1 MIKADIGL
9 EVASLELPGWDHHDR
24 EAPRLAALL
33 QELGG
38 ALAAFDADLGARMA
52 GVDVVA
58 LTEFGRRAAQNA
70 SLGTDHGCG
79 GLMLLLGG
87 GVAGGQV
94 YTLWPGLR
102 SSQLRDGDLDVTID
116 YRTVLSELLVKRLGN
131 GRVDAVFPGFA
142 PQPFVGAF
150 RAS

>member
-1 MIKADIGL
+1 
-9 EVASLELPGWDHHDR
+9 
-24 EAPRLAALL
+24 
-33 QELGG
+33 
-38 ALAAFDADLGARMA
+38 MA

-70 SLGTDHGCG
+70 SLGTDHGSG

-102 SSQLRDGDLDVTID
+102 PSQLRDGDLDVTID
-116 YRTVLSELLVKRLGN
+116 YRAVLSELLVKRLGN
-131 GRVDAVFPGFA
+131 GRADAVFPGFA